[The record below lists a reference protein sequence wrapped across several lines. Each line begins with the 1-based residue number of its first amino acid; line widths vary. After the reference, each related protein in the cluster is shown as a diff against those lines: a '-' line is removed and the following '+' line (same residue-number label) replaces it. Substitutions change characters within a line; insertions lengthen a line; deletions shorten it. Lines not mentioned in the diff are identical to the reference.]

1 MQGIAGILGGKGGG
15 AGSGAPAGAAAEPP
29 GRAQPVRAV
38 PAGKGPPAGV
48 GGRRAGAWGWF
59 VRGVGLCVGRSPGG
73 GAAAAAAGRR
83 AARRAAGCAPA
94 EGAGGQAWAGRAVK
108 PPGGGCRGRR
118 ARRAAPAEGRG
129 VGGGRRPPPKAA
141 RRAACPAGRGAGVCG
156 ERDGKAYHAPDS
168 RQPGLYKKLYT
179 ISLNCHLFL
188 PKIKKCVKYCSQFAD
203 IMDASERD
211 GVPKKGRSEP

>member
-1 MQGIAGILGGKGGG
+1 MQGIAWILGGKGGG

-38 PAGKGPPAGV
+38 PVGKGPLRGWV
-48 GGRRAGAWGWF
+48 GG
-59 VRGVGLCVGRSPGG
+59 GRVHGG
-73 GAAAAAAGRR
+73 GRCG
-83 AARRAAGCAPA
+83 
-94 EGAGGQAWAGRAVK
+94 GAGGQAWAGRAVK
-108 PPGGGCRGRR
+108 PPGGGYRGRR

-129 VGGGRRPPPKAA
+129 GGGGRRPPPKAA
-141 RRAACPAGRGAGVCG
+141 RRAACPAGRGAGYAGAGREGVPCTG
-156 ERDGKAYHAPDS
+156 
-168 RQPGLYKKLYT
+168 RQAARASKKLYT

-188 PKIKKCVKYCSQFAD
+188 PKIKNCVKYCSQFAD

>member
-1 MQGIAGILGGKGGG
+1 M
-15 AGSGAPAGAAAEPP
+15 
-29 GRAQPVRAV
+29 
-38 PAGKGPPAGV
+38 GV
-48 GGRRAGAWGWF
+48 AGAWSWV
-59 VRGVGLCVGRSPGG
+59 VRGAQPRRRSRRGG
-73 GAAAAAAGRR
+73 G
-83 AARRAAGCAPA
+83 APA
-94 EGAGGQAWAGRAVK
+94 EGTGGQAWAGRAAK

-141 RRAACPAGRGAGVCG
+141 RRAACPAGRGAGYAGAGRESVPCTG
-156 ERDGKAYHAPDS
+156 
-168 RQPGLYKKLYT
+168 RQAARASKKLYT

-188 PKIKKCVKYCSQFAD
+188 PKIKNCVKYCSQFAD

>member
-1 MQGIAGILGGKGGG
+1 MQGIAGILRGKGGG
-15 AGSGAPAGAAAEPP
+15 TGAARQ
-29 GRAQPVRAV
+29 GRSRRE
-38 PAGKGPPAGV
+38 GPPAGV

-94 EGAGGQAWAGRAVK
+94 EGAGGQAWAGRAAK
-108 PPGGGCRGRR
+108 PPGGCSGRR

-129 VGGGRRPPPKAA
+129 VGGGRRPSPKAA
-141 RRAACPAGRGAGVCG
+141 RRAACPAGRGAGYAGAGRESVPCTG
-156 ERDGKAYHAPDS
+156 
-168 RQPGLYKKLYT
+168 RQAARASKKLYT

-188 PKIKKCVKYCSQFAD
+188 PKIKNCVKYCSQFAD
-203 IMDASERD
+203 IMNASERD

>member
-15 AGSGAPAGAAAEPP
+15 AGSGAPAGAAAKPP

-38 PAGKGPPAGV
+38 PTGKGPLRGWV
-48 GGRRAGAWGWF
+48 GGGRVHGG
-59 VRGVGLCVGRSPGG
+59 GLCVELVCAW
-73 GAAAAAAGRR
+73 GAAPAAEPQGRR
-83 AARRAAGCAPA
+83 PAAAPA

-141 RRAACPAGRGAGVCG
+141 RRAACPAGRGAGYAG
-156 ERDGKAYHAPDS
+156 SGTGKRTMHRTAGS
-168 RQPGLYKKLYT
+168 PGFKKSLHNFTKLSPVFTEDKKLCQVLFT
-179 ISLNCHLFL
+179 ICGYNGC
-188 PKIKKCVKYCSQFAD
+188 Q
-203 IMDASERD
+203 
-211 GVPKKGRSEP
+211 

>member
-29 GRAQPVRAV
+29 GRAQPVRLFPQGRA
-38 PAGKGPPAGV
+38 PLRGWV
-48 GGRRAGAWGWF
+48 GGGRVQGGGLCGELVCAWG
-59 VRGVGLCVGRSPGG
+59 
-73 GAAAAAAGRR
+73 A
-83 AARRAAGCAPA
+83 APA

-108 PPGGGCRGRR
+108 LPGGGCRGRR

-141 RRAACPAGRGAGVCG
+141 RRAACPAGRGAGYAGAGRESVPCIG
-156 ERDGKAYHAPDS
+156 QQAARAS
-168 RQPGLYKKLYT
+168 KKLYT

-188 PKIKKCVKYCSQFAD
+188 PKIKNCVKYCSQFAD

>member
-38 PAGKGPPAGV
+38 PAGKGPLRGWV
-48 GGRRAGAWGWF
+48 GGRVHGGGRCGELVCAWG
-59 VRGVGLCVGRSPGG
+59 V
-73 GAAAAAAGRR
+73 
-83 AARRAAGCAPA
+83 APA

-129 VGGGRRPPPKAA
+129 GGGGRRPPPKAA
-141 RRAACPAGRGAGVCG
+141 RRAAFPAGRGARYAGG
-156 ERDGKAYHAPDS
+156 GTGKRTMHRTAGS
-168 RQPGLYKKLYT
+168 PGFKKTLHNFTKLSPVFTEDKKMCQVLFT
-179 ISLNCHLFL
+179 ICEYNGC
-188 PKIKKCVKYCSQFAD
+188 Q
-203 IMDASERD
+203 
-211 GVPKKGRSEP
+211 

>member
-38 PAGKGPPAGV
+38 PAGKGPLRGWV
-48 GGRRAGAWGWF
+48 GGGRVQGVVCAWG
-59 VRGVGLCVGRSPGG
+59 
-73 GAAAAAAGRR
+73 A
-83 AARRAAGCAPA
+83 APA

-129 VGGGRRPPPKAA
+129 VGGGQRPPPKAA
-141 RRAACPAGRGAGVCG
+141 RRAACPAGRGAGYAGAGRESVPCTG
-156 ERDGKAYHAPDS
+156 
-168 RQPGLYKKLYT
+168 RQAARASKKLYT